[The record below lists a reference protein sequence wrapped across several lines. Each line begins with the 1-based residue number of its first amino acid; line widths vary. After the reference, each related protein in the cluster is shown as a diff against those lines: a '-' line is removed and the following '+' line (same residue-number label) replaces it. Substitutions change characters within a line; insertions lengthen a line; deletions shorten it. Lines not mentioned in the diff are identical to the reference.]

1 MDFLATARRLEAIQ
15 AEATRDLAAE
25 SEPVAGGWM
34 AANGQGS
41 YLNKAVG
48 LGFDAEPSADD
59 VGRVER
65 FFASRGIEPRIELT
79 AFAPVGFL
87 RTLAERGFVL
97 QEFEHTLVLAVN
109 DRLAGLGERLPAGTP
124 QGVRIEPLDPGDAA
138 KVRTFVVTSASGFV
152 AEGKST
158 PDVYLTT
165 GLKAAVAPDHH
176 GFLALVG
183 DQVAGAAG
191 SSYRGGVMSLFG
203 ASVLPAFRRRGI
215 QQALIAARLQTALS
229 LGADLAS
236 ITSHPGIPTER
247 NAARL
252 GFQLAYVRAVMVK
265 RGPGLVPSP

>member
-1 MDFLATARRLEAIQ
+1 VDFLALARRLEAIQ

-41 YLNKAVG
+41 YLNKAAG
-48 LGFDAEPSADD
+48 LGFDAEPSAADLE
-59 VGRVER
+59 RVER

-87 RTLAERGFVL
+87 RRIAEAGFVL
-97 QEFEHTLVLAVN
+97 QEFEHTLVLPVN
-109 DRLAGLGERLPAGTP
+109 EHLAGLEQRLPAGTP
-124 QGVRIEPLDPGDAA
+124 RGVRVQPLDPSDAA
-138 KVRTFVVTSASGFV
+138 QVRTFVVTSASGFLPQGTPV
-152 AEGKST
+152 PDIYLST
-158 PDVYLTT
+158 GT
-165 GLKAAVAPDHH
+165 KAATAPDHH
-176 GFLALVG
+176 GFLAFVG

-203 ASVLPAFRRRGI
+203 TSVLPSFRRRGI
-215 QQALIAARLQTALS
+215 QQALIAARLGRALS

>member
-15 AEATRDLAAE
+15 GEAVRDLASD

-48 LGFDAEPSADD
+48 LGFDAEPSAED

-87 RTLAERGFVL
+87 RTLAELGFVL
-97 QEFEHTLVLAVN
+97 QEFEHTLVRPLDPSGIETMLARGRP
-109 DRLAGLGERLPAGTP
+109 D
-124 QGVRIEPLDPGDAA
+124 GVRVEPLDPADSRQ
-138 KVRTFVVTSASGFV
+138 VRAFVLTSASGFF
-152 AEGKST
+152 AEGET
-158 PDVYLTT
+158 IPDSLLQT
-165 GLKAAVAPDHH
+165 GLKAARAPDHH
-176 GFLALVG
+176 GFVAYVDG
-183 DQVAGAAG
+183 EIAGAGG
-191 SSYRGGVMSLFG
+191 SSFRRGVMSLFG
-203 ASVLPAFRRRGI
+203 TSVLPRFRRRGI
-215 QQALIAARLQTALS
+215 QQALIVARLGRGVS
-229 LGADLAS
+229 LHADLAS

>member
-15 AEATRDLAAE
+15 AEATRELATE

-34 AANGQGS
+34 AASGQGS

-48 LGFDAEPSADD
+48 LGFDAEPTADD
-59 VGRVER
+59 AARIER

-79 AFAPVGFL
+79 AFAPVRFL

-97 QEFEHTLVLAVN
+97 QEFEHTLILPV
-109 DRLAGLGERLPAGTP
+109 DEHLAGLEERLSAVRPRD
-124 QGVRIEPLDPGDAA
+124 VRIEPLDPTDAA
-138 KVRTFVVTSASGFV
+138 MVLGFVTTSASGFLP
-152 AEGKST
+152 EGAPL
-158 PDVYLTT
+158 PDIYRTT
-165 GLKAAVAPDHH
+165 GIKAATAPDHH
-176 GFLALVG
+176 GFLAHVG
-183 DQVAGAAG
+183 DQVAGATG
-191 SSYRGGVMSLFG
+191 SSCRGGVMSLFG
-203 ASVLPAFRRRGI
+203 TSVLPAFRRRGI
-215 QQALIAARLQTALS
+215 QQALIAARLRRALA

-265 RGPGLVPSP
+265 RAPGLVPSP